1 MTDHP
6 RHSVVAVV
14 DDDQRILESLEILLE
29 SADYGVR
36 LFSSATALLESGCLG
51 EIDCVISDIC
61 MPAMDGFDL
70 LRVVHA
76 DRPEL
81 PIVIISGQPD
91 MLHRLPP
98 VSTGPY
104 RVFKKPFDGQ
114 ELLTAVSDLLRHPR
128 TRNAEL

>member
-1 MTDHP
+1 MTDRP
-6 RHSVVAVV
+6 LAFVIAVV
-14 DDDQRILESLEILLE
+14 DDDRRILESLESLLE

-36 LFSSATALLESGCLG
+36 LFPSAKPLMESGCLTD
-51 EIDCVISDIC
+51 IDLLISDIC
-61 MPAMDGFDL
+61 MPEMDGFDL

-76 DRPEL
+76 DRPKL
-81 PIVIISGQPD
+81 PIIIISGQPD

-98 VSTGPY
+98 ISTGPY

-128 TRNAEL
+128 PRNPEL

>member
-1 MTDHP
+1 MTDRP
-6 RHSVVAVV
+6 VAFVIAVV
-14 DDDQRILESLEILLE
+14 DDDRRILESLESLLE

-36 LFSSATALLESGCLG
+36 LFPSAKALLESGCLTD
-51 EIDCVISDIC
+51 IDLLISDIC

-76 DRPEL
+76 DRPKL
-81 PIVIISGQPD
+81 PIIIISGQPD

-98 VSTGPY
+98 ISTGPY

-114 ELLTAVSDLLRHPR
+114 ELLTAVSDLLRNPR
-128 TRNAEL
+128 PRKPEL